1 MARHIC
7 LQLSIV
13 SSYLLLFFLSLCWFQ
28 LISNLSAC
36 WDNHVGRLYSHETVS
51 VTKHYSGCMSL
62 WLHSSFCGTTIIS
75 PFSIIQAQMMRETL
89 EQEFLSQ
96 LILASSSLWRW
107 IAHEWSTI
115 SRSSRGLILTML
127 LFSSCHCGSVL
138 WPSKVHV
145 FTSVLHLKGTSSM
158 ETWCKE

>member
-7 LQLSIV
+7 LQLCIV
-13 SSYLLLFFLSLCWFQ
+13 SSYLLLLFLSLCWFQ

-36 WDNHVGRLYSHETVS
+36 WDNRVRVLYSHETVS
-51 VTKHYSGCMSL
+51 VTKHYGRCMSL
-62 WLHSSFCGTTIIS
+62 WLHSSLCRTTIIT

-96 LILASSSLWRW
+96 LILASSSLWQW
-107 IAHEWSTI
+107 IAHDWSTI
-115 SRSSRGLILTML
+115 SCSSRGLILTML

-138 WPSKVHV
+138 WPSPAHV
-145 FTSVLHLKGTSSM
+145 FTSVLHLLGT
-158 ETWCKE
+158 